1 MKHSKDL
8 KKNVSS
14 TERIS
19 KFPVYCIQKY
29 AMGSNPINLAI
40 RFLLEMIALF
50 STGIWGWN
58 QNEGWPRLLFALGIP
73 LIFAT
78 IWGTFTVPNDPSRSS
93 KALIVTPGVV
103 RLAIELLF
111 FSLASVALYDIG
123 WYKASLGFGT
133 LVIIHYVVSYDRIIW
148 LLSNK

>member
-78 IWGTFTVPNDPSRSS
+78 IWGTFTVPCDTWRCTFSNR
-93 KALIVTPGVV
+93 AIVFQPC
-103 RLAIELLF
+103 L
-111 FSLASVALYDIG
+111 S
-123 WYKASLGFGT
+123 GT
-133 LVIIHYVVSYDRIIW
+133 LRHRMV
-148 LLSNK
+148 